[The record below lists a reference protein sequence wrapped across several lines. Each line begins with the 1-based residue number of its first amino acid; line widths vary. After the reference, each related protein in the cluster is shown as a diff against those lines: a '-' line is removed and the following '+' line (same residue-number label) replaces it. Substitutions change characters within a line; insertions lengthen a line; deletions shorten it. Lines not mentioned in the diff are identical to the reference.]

1 MACHFFVSCVGL
13 IFAASVGS
21 AWRANFVRLLWSNL
35 LLCRN
40 KMAKEAAKPSS
51 GGGGKQKKKKW
62 SKGKVK
68 DKANNAV
75 LLDKETLGKILKEV
89 PQYKVITPSVLVDR
103 LKINGSLARLSLREL
118 YKQGKIKLVASH
130 HAQLIYTRTTAAA
143 EEAKEAEEKP
153 KEEKV
158 EKGKKEPKAKGKKA
172 EEPKEGD
179 DS

>member
-1 MACHFFVSCVGL
+1 
-13 IFAASVGS
+13 
-21 AWRANFVRLLWSNL
+21 
-35 LLCRN
+35 
-40 KMAKEAAKPSS
+40 MAKEAAKPSS